1 MDVAN
6 EILDAIEII
15 VDKQTKEQMTQI
27 FPGICKSVSGNSCV
41 MSINGRD
48 NTVQFYGSTPTVG
61 TIYRVFV
68 PNGNMSTAFI
78 ISGGAGESGG
88 ESDVFYAI
96 YGTTTNAEILAAYE
110 AGKAVYMKKDGNNG
124 VYPLIAI
131 SGDSYARFG
140 CVIASLKFNRYKC
153 WADDWSEEE
162 SVLLAENPV
171 STAVTLSASG
181 WNSSSKTQTVTVSGV
196 LADETKQL
204 ITPAPAAASQAA
216 YYNAGIRCTNQ
227 AANSLTFTAKTIP
240 TADLTVYVTIQEVS
254 VS

>member
-15 VDKQTKEQMTQI
+15 VDKQTKEQTTQI
-27 FPGICKSVSGNSCV
+27 YPGICKSVSGNSCV

-131 SGDSYARFG
+131 SGDRYARFG
-140 CVIASLKFNRYKC
+140 CVIASIKFKRYMC
-153 WADDWSEEE
+153 SADNWREYEA
-162 SVLLAENPV
+162 VPLAETPV

-181 WNSSSKTQTVTVSGV
+181 WNSSSKTQTTTVSGV
-196 LADETKQL
+196 LADEAKQL
-204 ITPAPAAASQAA
+204 ITPTPALASQTA
-216 YYNAGIRCTNQ
+216 YYNAGIRCTGQ
-227 AANSLTFTAKTIP
+227 SADKLTFTAKTIP
-240 TADLTVYVTIQEVS
+240 TADLTVYVTIQEVGA
-254 VS
+254 